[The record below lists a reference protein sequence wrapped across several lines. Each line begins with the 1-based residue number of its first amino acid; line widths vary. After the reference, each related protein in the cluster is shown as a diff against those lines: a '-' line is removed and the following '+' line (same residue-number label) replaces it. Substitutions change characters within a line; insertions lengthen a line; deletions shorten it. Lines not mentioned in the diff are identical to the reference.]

1 VFPINTQINKG
12 ERHKKS
18 IKSNQQG
25 AETAKWA
32 LKIVSSDAKLDAA
45 PRQHIAGQYS
55 NIASAL
61 G

>member
-1 VFPINTQINKG
+1 MFPINTQRNKG
-12 ERHKKS
+12 GRHEKS

-32 LKIVSSDAKLDAA
+32 LKIGSPDAKLDAA

-61 G
+61 R